1 MISISA
7 KVYREN
13 LVESTHF
20 AKCLV
25 KNITNKIL
33 ISSNNN
39 SDLVYPRSAIKIFQ
53 AFPLIESKA
62 HIKFNLSPQN
72 IAIACASHSGEK
84 MHIKVL
90 DEWIK
95 KIGIKSYQLN
105 CGIHNPLD
113 ELSYKNL
120 LIQGNMPSELHNNC
134 SGKHLG
140 MVTGCLSKNMDIK
153 NYINHNHPYQKLIR
167 DSLENFMDSKIQ
179 KKCIGT
185 DGCNA
190 PQYAFSIESLTN
202 SMINLI
208 NKKKSKSINII
219 LSSINKFP
227 YLIGGSNR
235 FDSNL
240 IKLTKGRL
248 FCKGGAEGVLLFADF
263 VKKIGGVIKITDG
276 NNRAIA
282 PIAIKLFSKL
292 KIITTKEENTLLK
305 LHKQKIFNHAKKKV
319 GEIVVE
325 IK

>member
-1 MISISA
+1 
-7 KVYREN
+7 
-13 LVESTHF
+13 
-20 AKCLV
+20 
-25 KNITNKIL
+25 
-33 ISSNNN
+33 
-39 SDLVYPRSAIKIFQ
+39 
-53 AFPLIESKA
+53 
-62 HIKFNLSPQN
+62 
-72 IAIACASHSGEK
+72 
-84 MHIKVL
+84 
-90 DEWIK
+90 
-95 KIGIKSYQLN
+95 
-105 CGIHNPLD
+105 
-113 ELSYKNL
+113 
-120 LIQGNMPSELHNNC
+120 
-134 SGKHLG
+134 
-140 MVTGCLSKNMDIK
+140 
-153 NYINHNHPYQKLIR
+153 
-167 DSLENFMDSKIQ
+167 
-179 KKCIGT
+179 
-185 DGCNA
+185 
-190 PQYAFSIESLTN
+190 
-202 SMINLI
+202 MINLI

-248 FCKGGAEGVLLFADF
+248 FCKGGAEGVLLFEDF